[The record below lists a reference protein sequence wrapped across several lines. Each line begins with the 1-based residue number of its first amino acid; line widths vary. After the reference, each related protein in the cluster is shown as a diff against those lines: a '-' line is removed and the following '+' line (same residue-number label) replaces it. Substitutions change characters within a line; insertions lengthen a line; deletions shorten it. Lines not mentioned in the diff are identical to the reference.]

1 MRRLRKKEVKRIINE
16 ISKIGVE
23 IGDRK
28 IKGSVDLMNFGD
40 VDVILIDNEPL
51 ILKYN
56 EDYYLTVYGVI
67 MFKPEKNKVV
77 VDEGALNFIMNGAD
91 VMKPG
96 IIYADEGIKKGE
108 FVYVVVEGKETP
120 IAVGIALVDGKEMRS
135 GKGKAI
141 KNIHHVKDKIWKH
154 FFK

>member
-1 MRRLRKKEVKRIINE
+1 MKRLRKKEVKKVVNE

-23 IGDRK
+23 VQS
-28 IKGSVDLMNFGD
+28 IKGSMDLINFGD
-40 VDVILIDNEPL
+40 VDIILVDNEPL
-51 ILKYN
+51 ILKYG

-67 MFKPEKNKVV
+67 KLKPEKNKVV

-96 IIYADEGIKKGE
+96 IVYADESIKKGE

-120 IAVGIALVDGKEMRS
+120 IAIGIALVDGEEMKD

-141 KNIHHVKDKIWKH
+141 KNIHHVKDKIWRY